1 MKIYIKTTESCNL
14 HCKHCYIGDNRLKT
28 QMFDPNKTISWLKT
42 YIKKW
47 KIEESSLY
55 FSFHGGE
62 PFLANLDDMKK
73 ICDSFPMATF
83 DATSNLV
90 MDISHGIKDF
100 ILNNFKQ
107 KDIGPFIKTS
117 WDYKIRFAAEMQEDL
132 WKKNVQDL
140 LNAGVTVKVITCLT
154 KPFIHDVSPQDYLD
168 FMRGLGIKH
177 AGFER
182 LTYNTTEDK
191 TLIPDIDDVD
201 EWLLECYQK
210 NDFLQQSFFSD
221 IAAACRH
228 YFIGCRKRECMKN
241 VLTINADGT
250 IGGCPNSSINDWF
263 FDIDGATNEKLRN
276 NLIVKEQLRN
286 PECYT
291 CDLFQEC
298 NGDCHQLTW
307 INGKCY
313 TPKRL
318 FRKIKENLNN
328 NMGFIS
334 ENWL

>member
-1 MKIYIKTTESCNL
+1 
-14 HCKHCYIGDNRLKT
+14 
-28 QMFDPNKTISWLKT
+28 MFDPNKTISWLKA

-47 KIEESSLY
+47 KIEENSLY

-62 PFLANLDDMKK
+62 PFLASLDDMKK
-73 ICDSFPMATF
+73 ICDSFPMAMF

-90 MDISHGIKDF
+90 MDINHGIKDF

-107 KDIGPFIKTS
+107 KDIGTFIKTS
-117 WDYKIRFAAEMQEDL
+117 WDYKIRFATEIQEDL
-132 WKKNVQDL
+132 WRKNVQDL

-154 KPFIHDVSPQDYLD
+154 KPFIRDVSPQGYLD
-168 FMRGLGIKH
+168 FMRELGIKH

-221 IAAACRH
+221 IAAACKH

-250 IGGCPNSSINDWF
+250 IGGCPNSSINNWF
-263 FDIDGATNEKLRN
+263 FDIDGVTNEKLRN
-276 NLIVKEQLRN
+276 NLIIKEQLRN
-286 PECYT
+286 PECYI

-307 INGKCY
+307 INEKCY
-313 TPKRL
+313 TPKKL
-318 FRKIKENLNN
+318 FYKIKEDLNN
-328 NMGFIS
+328 NTGFIS

>member
-1 MKIYIKTTESCNL
+1 
-14 HCKHCYIGDNRLKT
+14 
-28 QMFDPNKTISWLKT
+28 MFDPDKTINWLKA

-47 KIEESSLY
+47 KIKEDSLY

-62 PFLANLDDMKK
+62 PFLANLDDMQK
-73 ICDSFPMATF
+73 ICDSFPMAMF

-90 MDISHGIKDF
+90 LDINHGIKDF

-107 KDIGPFIKTS
+107 KDIGAFIKTS
-117 WDYKIRFAAEMQEDL
+117 WDYKIRFETKMQEDL
-132 WKKNVQDL
+132 WRKNVQDL
-140 LNAGVTVKVITCLT
+140 LDAGVTVKVITCLT
-154 KPFIHDVSPQDYLD
+154 KSFIQDISPQNYLD
-168 FMRGLGIKH
+168 FMKKLGVKH

-191 TLIPDIDDVD
+191 TLIPNIDDVD

-210 NDFLQQSFFSD
+210 NNFLQQSFFSD
-221 IAAACRH
+221 IAAACKH

-250 IGGCPNSSINDWF
+250 IGGCPNSSINNWF
-263 FDIDGATNEKLRN
+263 FSIDGAVNNKLRK
-276 NLIVKEQLRN
+276 NLITKEQLRN
-286 PECYT
+286 PECYI

-313 TPKRL
+313 TPKKL
-318 FRKIKENLNN
+318 FHKIKEDINN
-328 NMGFIS
+328 NTGFIS